1 MKIEIKCRELAIS
14 SFKSSQVTFI
24 ITPSEPGFLELENIE
39 WSFMKLFT
47 FHQIKEPSEIKS
59 DTKSCF
65 FKLNVLPPAGCLES
79 KAFFEDYYYEG

>member
-1 MKIEIKCRELAIS
+1 
-14 SFKSSQVTFI
+14 
-24 ITPSEPGFLELENIE
+24 
-39 WSFMKLFT
+39 MKLFT